1 MAKKTALTIAKQL
14 EREKYNNTPV
24 GQAEK
29 KIKHIHDRLL
39 LDKVVVPEK
48 VLKQID
54 KIRNENEEKHLEYNK
69 QYAEEYKKLNEKY
82 ADMTDVMLLDLFN
95 REIALLEPLI
105 KSITNNE

>member
-1 MAKKTALTIAKQL
+1 MAKKTALTIAKYL
-14 EREKYNNTPV
+14 EKEKYYKTPV

-29 KIKHIHDRLL
+29 KINYIHDQLVL
-39 LDKVVVPEK
+39 QGVKTPEA

-54 KIRNENEEKHLEYNK
+54 KIRNENEKKHLEYNK
-69 QYAEEYKKLNEKY
+69 QYAEEVKKLNDKY
-82 ADMTDVMLLDLFN
+82 ADLTDGMLLDLFN